1 MSLSSL
7 PLRDLQ
13 YDGHARLVLADARA
27 AFAQPAAPSSSRTVK
42 AGHPTP
48 SECSKT
54 RTSASGDSPLL
65 SSAAG
70 DGLEA
75 APSSRVSV
83 CSSLATGSA
92 GPPSARI
99 SFPSGGTD
107 FRSAAATS
115 GDAPL
120 CLMSTLDGLVPSSP
134 SKSHDFVRAICDGS
148 LTISC
153 LTMAA
158 LLFRASLWQP
168 YYFVPR
174 RPSGSLPPP
183 RARFAAHGRG
193 VCSPSASAT
202 QAAPLPHCLLPP
214 YRAPPYLAPP

>member
-83 CSSLATGSA
+83 CSSLAAGSA

-107 FRSAAATS
+107 FRFAAATS
-115 GDAPL
+115 GDAPV

-134 SKSHDFVRAICDGS
+134 SAGDSCAFYVFGDDSPLLCPFALPARGSSSSSERAAAVVLCQ
-148 LTISC
+148 
-153 LTMAA
+153 AA
-158 LLFRASLWQP
+158 LLAYDDLLSFTLAYGAGGMLCPPCLSAQRGRA
-168 YYFVPR
+168 
-174 RPSGSLPPP
+174 
-183 RARFAAHGRG
+183 AA
-193 VCSPSASAT
+193 V
-202 QAAPLPHCLLPP
+202 
-214 YRAPPYLAPP
+214 